1 MFNCHHD
8 PSEGKLPA
16 PVTDAKA
23 DARGEGAMGPRSKAS
38 KWQSQV
44 QRWVVCLQREE
55 EGV

>member
-23 DARGEGAMGPRSKAS
+23 DARREGAMGPRSKAS

-44 QRWVVCLQREE
+44 QRWVDRKSHV
-55 EGV
+55 